1 LPFGE
6 SMADQRITAS
16 YSSRYTFTGKEQD
29 ALTGLHYFGARYYD
43 ARISLWY
50 GVDPM
55 AEKHPDY
62 SVYLYTANNPIVYFD
77 PDGKDWIISR
87 SIINNKAHYTIG
99 FKGALLNS
107 SGSKVDMEALKKNL
121 TASITSV
128 YNSQNI
134 EGGATVSLNIDL
146 KVISSESEI
155 QSNDH
160 LISVYSNSEFES
172 ITAKGVKG
180 VADAYG
186 KKIGISENTA
196 NDIICGDNNRTV
208 PHELGHTAGLQHP
221 DVDPKGLA
229 NFYDLG
235 DDNNLMYG
243 RSKGSGHQLGSK
255 LKSNQI
261 ESMYNNFKSGKLNK
275 NTIFN
280 NGIIEYIK
288 NWKNG
293 KTQVSKTYNDF

>member
-1 LPFGE
+1 
-6 SMADQRITAS
+6 MAEQKLGG
-16 YSSRYTFTGKEQD
+16 YSSRYRFTGKELD
-29 ALTGLHYFGARYYD
+29 PLSGLYDFGARYYD
-43 ARISLWY
+43 PRLSVWF

-55 AEKHPDY
+55 ADGHPDY
-62 SVYLYTANNPIVYFD
+62 AAYLYTANNPIVYFD
-77 PDGKDWIISR
+77 PDGQDWVISK
-87 SIINNKAHYTIG
+87 SIINNKEHYTIG
-99 FKGALLNS
+99 FKGAILNS
-107 SGSKVDMEALKKNL
+107 SGSKLDMAALKKNL
-121 TASITSV
+121 TASIANV

-134 EGGATVSLNIDL
+134 EGGATVSVNIDL
-146 KVISSESEI
+146 RVITSESEI

-172 ITAKGVKG
+172 ITEKGVTG

-196 NDIICGDNNRTV
+196 NAIICGDNSRTV

-229 NFYDLG
+229 NYYDLK

-243 RSKGSGHQLGSK
+243 RSKGGGHQLGSK

-280 NGIIEYIK
+280 NGIIERII

-293 KTQVSKTYNDF
+293 KTEISKTYNDF